1 MKKHILSVFGLIAAF
16 TMSATQYMH
25 INLPDGK
32 EYDVKVEKTDRVSHV
47 TEGEEVFIKVT
58 RTDGSSSLYPMN
70 GAEVTFDE
78 EIARMEGD
86 VANWSI
92 KTRMLDGCEY
102 DTTNVHHL
110 REIRANERD
119 IERELYLAQEA
130 Y

>member
-1 MKKHILSVFGLIAAF
+1 MKKHILTALGLFAAF

-78 EIARMEGD
+78 EITRMEGD
-86 VANWSI
+86 VANWNI
-92 KTRMLDGCEY
+92 LKMAEGCVY
-102 DTTNVHHL
+102 DTTKVHEL
-110 REIRANERD
+110 RESGADQNE
-119 IERELYLAQEA
+119 IEKEHPRELK
-130 Y
+130 